1 MPKAAMLL
9 CFLVSSLISSAQVD
23 SSLSLELSRALQA
36 LSEEDKLVGFA
47 VVTYDEEGILYE
59 GAFGYAD
66 RKEEVPYRTETVQN
80 IASISKT
87 FIGIALLKAQEL
99 GYLHLDD
106 PINKYLP
113 FEVLNPFHPDDVIT
127 IRQITS
133 HTSSIQDRGWW
144 YGFNSYV
151 LKEKK
156 KPGEKKKIY
165 FSSSDKMLTL
175 EELYYNYLSK
185 DGKSYKKKSF
195 TKSRPGDEYKYS
207 NIAAALGAYILE
219 EATGQDFKAFTQEHI
234 FDPLQ
239 MNDTGWAFDDI
250 DMSKHSKVYTA
261 SKKPI
266 AFYSLVTY
274 PDGGLRSSANDMAK
288 YASELILGHMGKGTI
303 LSQRSFEEAYTGAL
317 TDEQVASR
325 GYDDY
330 GVFFEITEK
339 SKIGHGGS
347 DPGVTTL
354 MYFDPDSKKGSY
366 LQVNTEVTKKNSQN
380 FIDIWRK
387 LIEYQE
393 KYMR

>member
-1 MPKAAMLL
+1 MPKAALLL
-9 CFLVSSLISSAQVD
+9 CFLISSLICIAQVD
-23 SSLSLELSRALQA
+23 DSLSLELSQALQA
-36 LSEEDKLVGFA
+36 LSEEDKLVGFSVA
-47 VVTYDEEGILYE
+47 IYDEEGVLYD

-66 RKEEVPYRTETVQN
+66 RKEEVPYTTETVQN

-113 FEVLNPFHPDDVIT
+113 FEVINPFHPEDVIT
-127 IRQITS
+127 LRQVAS

-156 KPGEKKKIY
+156 KKGEKKKIY
-165 FSSSDKMLTL
+165 FSNPHKMLTL
-175 EELYYNYLSK
+175 KELYYNYLSK

-195 TKSRPGDEYKYS
+195 MKSRPGAQYEYS
-207 NIAAALGAYILE
+207 NIGAALGAYILE
-219 EATGQDFKAFTQEHI
+219 EATGEDFKAFTQEHI

-239 MNDTGWAFDDI
+239 MTNTGWTFDDI

-266 AFYSLVTY
+266 AFYSLITY
-274 PDGGLRSSANDMAK
+274 PDGGLRSSVNDMAK
-288 YASELILGHMGKGTI
+288 YTSELIRGHMGKGTI
-303 LSQRSFEEAYTGAL
+303 LTQKSFKEAFTGAL
-317 TDEQVASR
+317 TDEQVVSR

-339 SKIGHGGS
+339 NEIGHGGS

-354 MYFDPDSKKGSY
+354 MYFDPNTKKGSY
-366 LQVNTEVTKKNSQN
+366 LQVNTELTKRNSQN
-380 FIDIWRK
+380 FIDIWHK

-393 KYMR
+393 RLKS